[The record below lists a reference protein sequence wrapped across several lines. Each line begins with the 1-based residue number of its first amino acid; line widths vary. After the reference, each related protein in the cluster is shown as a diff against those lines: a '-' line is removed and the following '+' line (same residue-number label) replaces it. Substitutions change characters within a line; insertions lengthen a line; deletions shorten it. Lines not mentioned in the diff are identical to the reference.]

1 VSSAKWSE
9 TQAFRP
15 YWDEF
20 GGAEVAEP
28 SRGEESF
35 GALLRPVEMRTGGQL
50 IAERLVTA
58 IALGEFEPGQ
68 RLPAER
74 ELAAT
79 LEVSRTTVREALQRL
94 HAGGYVVTRR
104 GRDGGT
110 FIQDVAVTG
119 ADEAVKRTLDPRWEE
134 LTELLDYRRLIESLI
149 ARTAAERRDASDIA
163 AIRAAVERYTGAGS
177 RADARVADHA
187 LHQAIARATH
197 NERLADLSARIR
209 REVGLGFD
217 AEPYTPQMRQRAL
230 RQHPVL
236 ADAVIAGNP
245 ARAAKQATSHFSLTE
260 GALAEVRARLTL
272 RTGDTDAHRAS
283 E

>member
-1 VSSAKWSE
+1 MAE
-9 TQAFRP
+9 QAR
-15 YWDEF
+15 
-20 GGAEVAEP
+20 
-28 SRGEESF
+28 SEESF
-35 GALLRPVEMRTGGQL
+35 GALLRPVEMRTGRQL

-110 FIQDVAVTG
+110 FIQDVTITG

-149 ARTAAERRDASDIA
+149 ARTRAERRDAGDISGD
-163 AIRAAVERYTGAGS
+163 RAAFGDTEADGRAAHGSPITPCTRRSPGRRTASALRTCPRASAGRS
-177 RADARVADHA
+177 GSA
-187 LHQAIARATH
+187 LTP
-197 NERLADLSARIR
+197 SRIR
-209 REVGLGFD
+209 
-217 AEPYTPQMRQRAL
+217 PQMRQRRCASARCSPTRSSRKPRPG
-230 RQHPVL
+230 RQ
-236 ADAVIAGNP
+236 
-245 ARAAKQATSHFSLTE
+245 QATS
-260 GALAEVRARLTL
+260 
-272 RTGDTDAHRAS
+272 AS
-283 E
+283 R

>member
-1 VSSAKWSE
+1 M
-9 TQAFRP
+9 
-15 YWDEF
+15 
-20 GGAEVAEP
+20 AEP
-28 SRGEESF
+28 APSEESF
-35 GALLRPVEMRTGGQL
+35 GALLRPVELHTAGQL

-110 FIQDVAVTG
+110 FIQAAAVTG
-119 ADEAVKRTLDPRWEE
+119 RGTDADEAVKRTLDPRWEE
-134 LTELLDYRRLIESLI
+134 LTELLDYRRLIESVI
-149 ARTAAERRDASDIA
+149 ARTAAERRDPSDIA
-163 AIRAAVERYTGAGS
+163 AIRAAVERYTGASS
-177 RADARVADHA
+177 RADARIADHA
-187 LHQAIARATH
+187 LHQAIAKATH
-197 NERLADLSARIR
+197 NERLVDLSARIR

-230 RQHPVL
+230 RQHPAL
-236 ADAVIAGNP
+236 ANAVIEGHP
-245 ARAAKQATSHFSLTE
+245 SRAANQAKSHFSLTE

-272 RTGDTDAHRAS
+272 RTGDIDAHRAT

>member
-1 VSSAKWSE
+1 M
-9 TQAFRP
+9 
-15 YWDEF
+15 
-20 GGAEVAEP
+20 AEP
-28 SRGEESF
+28 APSEESF
-35 GALLRPVEMRTGGQL
+35 GALLRPVELHTAGQL

-94 HAGGYVVTRR
+94 HAGGYVSTRR

-110 FIQDVAVTG
+110 FIQVAAVTGTG

-149 ARTAAERRDASDIA
+149 ARTAAERRDSSDIA
-163 AIRAAVERYTGAGS
+163 AIRAAVERYTEASS
-177 RADARVADHA
+177 RADARIADHA

-230 RQHPVL
+230 RQHPAL
-236 ADAVIAGNP
+236 ANAVIGGNP
-245 ARAAKQATSHFSLTE
+245 SRAASYATTHFSLTE

-272 RTGDTDAHRAS
+272 RTGDTDAHCAS

>member
-1 VSSAKWSE
+1 MASAKWSK
-9 TQAFRP
+9 TQSFRP
-15 YWDEF
+15 SQDES

-28 SRGEESF
+28 APSEESF
-35 GALLRPVEMRTGGQL
+35 GALLRPLELHTAGQL

-58 IALGEFEPGQ
+58 TALGECERGQ

-119 ADEAVKRTLDPRWEE
+119 ADDAVKRTLDPRWEE

-149 ARTAAERRDASDIA
+149 ARTAAERRDSSDIA
-163 AIRAAVERYTGAGS
+163 AIRAAVERYTAASS
-177 RADARVADHA
+177 RADARMA
-187 LHQAIARATH
+187 
-197 NERLADLSARIR
+197 
-209 REVGLGFD
+209 
-217 AEPYTPQMRQRAL
+217 
-230 RQHPVL
+230 
-236 ADAVIAGNP
+236 
-245 ARAAKQATSHFSLTE
+245 
-260 GALAEVRARLTL
+260 
-272 RTGDTDAHRAS
+272 
-283 E
+283 

>member
-1 VSSAKWSE
+1 VPEPVPSE
-9 TQAFRP
+9 
-15 YWDEF
+15 D
-20 GGAEVAEP
+20 
-28 SRGEESF
+28 SF
-35 GALLRPVEMRTGGQL
+35 GALLRPVEMHTAGQL

-74 ELAAT
+74 ELAAA

-110 FIQDVAVTG
+110 FIQAGVTATG
-119 ADEAVKRTLDPRWEE
+119 SAEAVKRTLELRWEE

-149 ARTAAERRDASDIA
+149 ARTAAARRDSGDIA
-163 AIRAAVERYTGAGS
+163 AIRAAVERYTGASS
-177 RADARVADHA
+177 RADARIADHA

-197 NERLADLSARIR
+197 NERLVDLSARIR

-230 RQHPVL
+230 RQHPAL
-236 ADAVIAGNP
+236 ANAVIEGNP
-245 ARAAKQATSHFSLTE
+245 SQAANRATSHFSLTE

-272 RTGDTDAHRAS
+272 RTGETDAHRAS